1 MNYVNIIPIWMLRQY
16 VKLKVM
22 NYLTDF
28 DVYKLKAMND
38 YTKILCYFVKL

>member
-1 MNYVNIIPIWMLRQY
+1 MLRQY

-38 YTKILCYFVKL
+38 YTKILWFFVKL